1 MADEEQLKLDDEEL
15 ISNSGLS
22 ETIDEHDLSSIE
34 AQMAELEEEQKKLKQ
49 IQSDLQGTM
58 NMSSGSQSNLS
69 VQSAEE
75 KAEADSK
82 SVYVGN
88 VDYATTAEDLE
99 RHFHGCGSVQRVT
112 ILCDKF
118 TGHPKGFAYV
128 EFAEKEGM
136 QNALAMTDS
145 LLKGR
150 QIKVMPKRTNKPGIS
165 TTNRPP
171 RGMGGFRGRGA
182 GGRGGVII
190 KYIYPGGFRGRP
202 RGMRRPAFS
211 PYM

>member
-75 KAEADSK
+75 KAESDSK

-99 RHFHGCGSVQRVT
+99 RHFHGCGSVHRVT

-150 QIKVMPKRTNKPGIS
+150 QIKVCFKTNKAQ
-165 TTNRPP
+165 N
-171 RGMGGFRGRGA
+171 
-182 GGRGGVII
+182 
-190 KYIYPGGFRGRP
+190 
-202 RGMRRPAFS
+202 
-211 PYM
+211 